1 MQGNK
6 FQGSKP
12 YKNYYTS
19 PSQDRSRGWQQNF
32 KPQQQ
37 WQPHP
42 QQQWKHRPQQ
52 QQWQLDHNSIYVCK
66 QIGHKSYCCPQKGRG
81 YSNQLYTKKA
91 TYRLKNSETS
101 KKVPNIVNGCVNG
114 IQTSF
119 LLDTGADITII
130 NKNLEHGEQ
139 LTGELITFN
148 GFGGEEFTFPK
159 GTKERTGMCRTGIRK
174 ARE

>member
-12 YKNYYTS
+12 YKNYCTS

-37 WQPHP
+37 WQPRP
-42 QQQWKHRPQQ
+42 QQQLQSRPQQ
-52 QQWQLDHNSIYVCK
+52 QQQQQLPICHICK

-81 YSNQLYTKKA
+81 YSNQLYTMKA

-101 KKVPNIVNGCVNG
+101 NTVPNIVNGCVNG

-130 NKNLEHGEQ
+130 
-139 LTGELITFN
+139 
-148 GFGGEEFTFPK
+148 
-159 GTKERTGMCRTGIRK
+159 
-174 ARE
+174 